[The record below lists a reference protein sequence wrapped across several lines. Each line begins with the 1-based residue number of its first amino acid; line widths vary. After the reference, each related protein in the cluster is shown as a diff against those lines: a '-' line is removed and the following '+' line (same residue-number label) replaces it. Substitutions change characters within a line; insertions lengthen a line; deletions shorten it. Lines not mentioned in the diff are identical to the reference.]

1 MARRKKKPP
10 KLSPRRRQE
19 MKLLDKLKGLLP
31 DDEWREI
38 LEGQPDI
45 RFQSFMKMM
54 YDPAFNKYSL
64 TNRAIMCG
72 LTFHE
77 LSECIHSFYTDQ
89 GRIRQAKHLPQIM
102 EDDALAALARFE
114 MCDKCEGTGSVA
126 EKGEEGETI
135 PVTCK
140 KCGGKGE
147 VRVAG
152 DSNAINRIYKTAG
165 LIDSA
170 RGPLI
175 DARTT
180 NVLSTGE
187 DGLEDLLKLS
197 KKRNALPSGE
207 GVTVVGTT
215 TNEKEK

>member
-1 MARRKKKPP
+1 MARRKKKKPH
-10 KLSPRRRQE
+10 LSPRRRQE
-19 MKLLDKLKGLLP
+19 IKLLSKLKGLLP

-64 TNRAIMCG
+64 PNRAIMCG

-77 LSECIHSFYTDQ
+77 LSECIHAFYTDQ

-102 EDDALAALARFE
+102 EDDAINALSRME
-114 MCDKCEGTGSVA
+114 MCDRCDGTGTVA
-126 EKGEEGETI
+126 EKGEDSVPT
-135 PVTCK
+135 TCK
-140 KCGGKGE
+140 KCNGKGE
-147 VRVAG
+147 IKVPG
-152 DSNAINRIYKTAG
+152 DSNSINRIYKTAG
-165 LIDSA
+165 LIDAA

-197 KKRNALPSGE
+197 RKKAALPSGA

-215 TNEKEK
+215 TDGEGEKG